1 MAYVR
6 NDYDA
11 PPLVQWRAVFA
22 GAVIGIG
29 VLILLSALF
38 AAIGFGAHAT
48 SVSGNFR
55 WFEAGSAIFSMF
67 LGAYFAAWF
76 SGVRG
81 FAAGLANA
89 ATLWGI
95 TVLGVVLVAVP
106 SVMRIFN
113 LKLAFLTA
121 TTPSG
126 AVATTGSSP
135 HAVLW
140 TTFWAIVIGLGAA
153 LLGGFFGGAMPRRYY
168 GAAPVYEDARTAPP
182 VEYRRAG

>member
-6 NDYDA
+6 GDYDA
-11 PPLVQWRAVFA
+11 PPLVQWRAVFS
-22 GAVIGIG
+22 GAVIGLG

-38 AAIGFGAHAT
+38 AAIGFGAHST
-48 SVSGNFR
+48 TVSGNFR
-55 WFEAGSAIFSMF
+55 WYEAGSAIFSMF

-76 SGVRG
+76 AGIRG
-81 FAAGLANA
+81 LGSGLANA

-95 TVLGVVLVAVP
+95 SVIGVVLVAVP

-113 LKLAFLTA
+113 LQLAFLSS

-140 TTFWAIVIGLGAA
+140 TTFWAIVVGLGAA
-153 LLGGFFGGAMPRRYY
+153 LLGGIFGGLMPRAYY
-168 GAAPVYEDARTAPP
+168 AAPAYEETRTVPP

>member
-6 NDYDA
+6 SDYDA

-38 AAIGFGAHAT
+38 AAIGFGAHST
-48 SVSGNFR
+48 TVSGNFR
-55 WFEAGSAIFSMF
+55 WFEAGSAIFAMF
-67 LGAYFAAWF
+67 LGAYLAAWF

-81 FAAGLANA
+81 FGSGIANA
-89 ATLWGI
+89 MTLWGL

-106 SVMRIFN
+106 SVMSIFN
-113 LKLAFLTA
+113 LKLAFLSS
-121 TTPSG
+121 TTTSG
-126 AVATTGSSP
+126 AVAATGSSP

-140 TTFWAIVIGLGAA
+140 TTFWAIVVGLGAA
-153 LLGGFFGGAMPRRYY
+153 LLGGILGGVMPRAYY
-168 GAAPVYEDARTAPP
+168 GAAPVYDETRAAPP